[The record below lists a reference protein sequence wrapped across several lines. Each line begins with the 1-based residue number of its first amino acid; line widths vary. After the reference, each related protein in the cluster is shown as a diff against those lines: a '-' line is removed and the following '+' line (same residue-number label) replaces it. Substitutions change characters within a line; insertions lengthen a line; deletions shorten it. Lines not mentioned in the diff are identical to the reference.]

1 MLLFYVVWLVLQKWL
16 ATMRGVVFVKEV
28 SNGGQT
34 FTMASKQHSTDTGRR
49 INDVLSV
56 GMIDANSTH

>member
-1 MLLFYVVWLVLQKWL
+1 MLFFYAEWLVLQKWL
-16 ATMRGVVFVKEV
+16 VTVRGVVHVKEV

-34 FTMASKQHSTDTGRR
+34 FTMASKQHSTSTGRR

-56 GMIDANSTH
+56 GMVGANSTR